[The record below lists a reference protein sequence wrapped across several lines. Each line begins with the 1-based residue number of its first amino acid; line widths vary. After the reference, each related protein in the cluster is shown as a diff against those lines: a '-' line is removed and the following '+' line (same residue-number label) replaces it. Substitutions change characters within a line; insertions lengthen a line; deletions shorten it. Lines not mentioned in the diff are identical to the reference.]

1 MALLQGV
8 MRNRSRAMVLCCCHL
23 QKDSMPSATYQLIM
37 QAMNVRQQ
45 VLCMYKGHARAF
57 CPIILGH
64 TAGRERVL
72 AFQFA
77 GGASSGLPRG
87 GQWKCFD
94 IADMS
99 EVELREGRWY
109 SGRSHRKP
117 QYCVAEVELDV
128 NPDSPYDPKRVTT
141 PPSGKPRRKR

>member
-1 MALLQGV
+1 
-8 MRNRSRAMVLCCCHL
+8 MVLSCCIV
-23 QKDSMPSATYQLIM
+23 QKASMPSSTYQLIM
-37 QAMNVRQQ
+37 QAMSTRRQ
-45 VLCMYKGHARAF
+45 VLCMYGGFARAI

-77 GGASSGLPRG
+77 GGASSGLQAG

-94 IADMS
+94 VAGMS
-99 EVELREGRWY
+99 EVELRDGRWH
-109 SGRSHRKP
+109 SGRSHRQP

-128 NPDSPYDPKRVTT
+128 NPDSPYDPKRSITT
-141 PPSGKPRRKR
+141 PRSRKPRR

>member
-1 MALLQGV
+1 M
-8 MRNRSRAMVLCCCHL
+8 
-23 QKDSMPSATYQLIM
+23 QKASMPSLTYQLIM
-37 QAMNVRQQ
+37 QAMITRQQ
-45 VLCMYKGHARAF
+45 VLCMYGGFARAI

-77 GGASSGLPRG
+77 GGASSGLEAG

-94 IADMS
+94 VADMS
-99 EVELREGRWY
+99 EVELRQGRWHA
-109 SGRSHRKP
+109 GRSHRQP

-128 NPDSPYDPKRVTT
+128 NPDSPYDPTRSITT
-141 PPSGKPRRKR
+141 PRSRKPRR

>member
-1 MALLQGV
+1 MQ
-8 MRNRSRAMVLCCCHL
+8 RWR
-23 QKDSMPSATYQLIM
+23 MPSPTYDLIM
-37 QAMNVRQQ
+37 QAMMRRQQ
-45 VLCMYKGHARAF
+45 LLCMYRGHARAV

-94 IADMS
+94 VAEMS
-99 EVELREGRWY
+99 EVELREGRWH
-109 SGRSHRKP
+109 SGRSHSQP
-117 QYCVAEVELDV
+117 QYCVADVDLDV
-128 NPDSPYDPKRVTT
+128 NPDSPYDPKR
-141 PPSGKPRRKR
+141 KPRR